1 MFRQMEMFLQMESDV
16 ISEEG
21 TTNPTDRMF
30 GLPPELRP
38 TGLCTVPLG
47 LPNQVHV
54 YHTKLTAHGIGNRKS
69 GTTFGLAETIARNI
83 CESVPGASH

>member
-1 MFRQMEMFLQMESDV
+1 MFRHKEMFRQMKSVV
-16 ISEEG
+16 ISEEV

-47 LPNQVHV
+47 LPNQVHA

-69 GTTFGLAETIARNI
+69 GTTFGLAENIARNI